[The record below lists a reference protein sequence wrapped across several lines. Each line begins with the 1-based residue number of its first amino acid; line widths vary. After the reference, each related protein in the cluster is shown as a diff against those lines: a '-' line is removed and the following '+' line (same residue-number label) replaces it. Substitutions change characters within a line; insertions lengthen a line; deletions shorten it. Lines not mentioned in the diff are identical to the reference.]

1 MKILI
6 VDDSRADVLIIS
18 GMLKEYD
25 LLTATNGLEA
35 MSQIEKNPDIG
46 IMILD
51 LNMPVMNGYEVLEN
65 LRAIYSG
72 RKISTIILTNF
83 DEVDNE
89 IRGLDLGAIDYIR
102 KPLNMRSLRKRIELH
117 VKLKE
122 AQIVLEQNN
131 VILGEAV
138 RERTM
143 ECDLIRDVTIQAMIS
158 LLEVRN
164 IESSNH
170 SRRTKWMIKAL
181 CDKLREK
188 EPYRSLL
195 TTDYIHELIST
206 APLHDIGKIGIPDIV
221 LLKPG
226 RLSEDEFEVMKKHVD
241 FGVEALTKDIPKGS
255 ELSFIRT
262 ASEIIATHHERFDGT
277 GYPHGLKGSEIP
289 LSGRLMAIVDVYDA
303 LVSERVY
310 KPAYTFDYS
319 RSIIKAES
327 GHHFDPI
334 LVDAF
339 LEIENQI
346 REIITRYSPN
356 S

>member
-1 MKILI
+1 MKILV
-6 VDDSRADVLIIS
+6 VDDSRADVLVIS

-25 LLTATNGLEA
+25 LLTASNGLEA
-35 MSQIEKNPDIG
+35 VTQIEQNPDVG

-51 LNMPVMNGYEVLEN
+51 LNMPVMNGYEVLEK
-65 LRAIYSG
+65 LRTDFSG

-117 VKLKE
+117 IKLKE
-122 AQIVLEQNN
+122 AQIILEQNN
-131 VILGEAV
+131 MVLGEAV
-138 RERTM
+138 RERTI

-170 SRRTKWMIKAL
+170 SRRTKWMIHAL
-181 CDKLREK
+181 CEKLREN

-195 TTDYIHELIST
+195 TNEYIYELINT
-206 APLHDIGKIGIPDIV
+206 APLHDIGKIGIPDSV

-226 RLSEDEFEVMKKHVD
+226 KLTEDEFEVMKKHVD
-241 FGVEALTKDIPKGS
+241 FGVEALTKNIPKGA

-262 ASEIIATHHERFDGT
+262 AAEIIGTHHERFDGN
-277 GYPHGLKGSEIP
+277 GYPNGLKGSEIP

-310 KPAYTFDYS
+310 KPAYTFEYS
-319 RSIIKAES
+319 KSIIEAEK
-327 GHHFDPI
+327 GHHFDPVI
-334 LVDAF
+334 VGAF
-339 LEIENQI
+339 MSIESKI

>member
-188 EPYRSLL
+188 ER
-195 TTDYIHELIST
+195 
-206 APLHDIGKIGIPDIV
+206 
-221 LLKPG
+221 
-226 RLSEDEFEVMKKHVD
+226 
-241 FGVEALTKDIPKGS
+241 
-255 ELSFIRT
+255 
-262 ASEIIATHHERFDGT
+262 IA
-277 GYPHGLKGSEIP
+277 
-289 LSGRLMAIVDVYDA
+289 VC
-303 LVSERVY
+303 
-310 KPAYTFDYS
+310 
-319 RSIIKAES
+319 
-327 GHHFDPI
+327 
-334 LVDAF
+334 
-339 LEIENQI
+339 
-346 REIITRYSPN
+346 
-356 S
+356 

>member
-1 MKILI
+1 MKILV
-6 VDDSRADVLIIS
+6 VDDSKADVLIIS

-25 LLTATNGLEA
+25 ILTAGNGLEA
-35 MSQIEKNPDIG
+35 LAQIEDHPDIG

-51 LNMPVMNGYEVLEN
+51 LNMPQMNGYEVLEK
-65 LRAIYSG
+65 LRTDFSG

-122 AQIVLEQNN
+122 AQLKLEQNN
-131 VILGEAV
+131 VILGQAV

-170 SRRTKWMIKAL
+170 SRRTKWMIQAL
-181 CDKLREK
+181 CEKLHEK

-195 TTDYIHELIST
+195 TSDYIQELIST
-206 APLHDIGKIGIPDIV
+206 APLHDIGKIGIPDAV

-226 RLSEDEFEVMKKHVD
+226 KLTAEEFEIMKKHVD
-241 FGVEALTKDIPKGS
+241 FGVEALTKDIPKGA

-262 ASEIIATHHERFDGT
+262 AAEIIATHHERFDGT
-277 GYPHGLKGSEIP
+277 GYPLGLKGTEIP

-303 LVSERVY
+303 LVSVRVY
-310 KPAYTFDYS
+310 KPAYTNDFA
-319 RSIIKAES
+319 RNIIIEEK
-327 GHHFDPI
+327 GRHFDPAI
-334 LVDAF
+334 VDAF
-339 LEIENQI
+339 LAIEDQI
-346 REIITRYSPN
+346 SEIIMRYSPI